1 MKKAY
6 RLRILFFALLAPL
19 NFNSAVGMEQE
30 ENMSSPEK
38 ALSEAREELLEE
50 ELKQG
55 RARKKEKLFSREKVM
70 GGLLALRKKL
80 TGSGIMAF
88 EDGSQLSN
96 FSVPRDI
103 IALIAKYLAKSDCY
117 TSKEGARI
125 LLGLTSDGL
134 FSGQKMQ
141 ILKYL
146 HTEKDAFDLA
156 RSGSVQVAL
165 NWKESCQQE
174 VVDVTVNH
182 LLKKLSKFFENKKP
196 NDDYDNQILR
206 FLAWACST
214 GDTLLKVT
222 SAVLDGPEVD
232 PNICCQNF
240 KTPLMHACESN
251 NKSIGT
257 ALLLLEKGAKPDAI
271 DSGGTTALMFACENG
286 DKSAD
291 VVSLL
296 LEKGAK
302 PNAVDS
308 NGVTALM
315 FACGLD
321 NDSTCIASSL
331 LDSGADPNI
340 KSEDDETALMLVLDE
355 LKRLQKLADRGEV
368 LQASAP
374 NCENKKYAL
383 IRLLHEKYA
392 LIGLLLDHG
401 AEGCA
406 PDQEGKAIL
415 ALASQSKRKQGQI
428 NDSVPAQGKKVVKYE
443 DLCGSE

>member
-1 MKKAY
+1 
-6 RLRILFFALLAPL
+6 
-19 NFNSAVGMEQE
+19 
-30 ENMSSPEK
+30 
-38 ALSEAREELLEE
+38 
-50 ELKQG
+50 
-55 RARKKEKLFSREKVM
+55 M

-80 TGSGIMAF
+80 AGQGVMIF
-88 EDGSQLSN
+88 EDGSQLPY
-96 FSVPRDI
+96 FSIPRDI
-103 IALIAKYLAKSDCY
+103 IALIAGHLARGADY
-117 TSKEGARI
+117 TGEEGARI
-125 LLGLTSDGL
+125 LLGLTSDEL

-146 HTEKDAFDLA
+146 HTEKNAFDLA

-165 NWKESCQQE
+165 NWKGFYQQE
-174 VVDVTVNH
+174 AVEVTVNL
-182 LLKKLSKFFENKKP
+182 LLKKLPKFFENKKP

-206 FLAWACST
+206 LFAWACST

-271 DSGGTTALMFACENG
+271 DSGGTTALMFACESG

-321 NDSTCIASSL
+321 SDSTCIVSSL
-331 LDSGADPNI
+331 LGSEADPNI
-340 KSEDDETALMLVLDE
+340 KSKDDETALTLVLDE
-355 LKRLQKLADRGEV
+355 LKRLQRSANRGEV
-368 LQASAP
+368 LQASAQ
-374 NCENKKYAL
+374 NCENEKYAL
-383 IRLLHEKYA
+383 IRLLLEN
-392 LIGLLLDHG
+392 G

-406 PDQEGKAIL
+406 RDQEDTAIL
-415 ALASQSKRKQGQI
+415 ALAHQSKRKQGQI
-428 NDSVPAQGKKVVKYE
+428 NGSVPAQGKKVVKYE
-443 DLCGSE
+443 DSCSSK